1 MGRSRFAD
9 EQMVTIL
16 HEADNAPVAEVARKR
31 GICGRRSTTG
41 DSISAVCRLSM
52 QRSDSSGQP
61 QRHSLRVR
69 WWRSKGERVVDA
81 RRGL

>member
-41 DSISAVCRLSM
+41 DSISSVWRLPM
-52 QRSDSSGQP
+52 QRSTASAHLSSTRFGFVGGG
-61 QRHSLRVR
+61 R
-69 WWRSKGERVVDA
+69 DA
-81 RRGL
+81 RER